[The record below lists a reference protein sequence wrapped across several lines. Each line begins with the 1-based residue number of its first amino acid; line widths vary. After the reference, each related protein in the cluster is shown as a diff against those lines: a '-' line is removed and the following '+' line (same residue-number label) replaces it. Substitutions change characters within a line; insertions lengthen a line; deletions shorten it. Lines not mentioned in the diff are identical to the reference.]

1 MGRSVLRRVEWRYC
15 KDRSLRKL
23 LHWIAVHPVGAAE
36 GCDYLIFFL
45 NLELIDQPPLLL
57 GQFGQIVWISSV
69 AFWVFCARLLTSSAT
84 TEKLD
89 LDGAERA

>member
-1 MGRSVLRRVEWRYC
+1 M
-15 KDRSLRKL
+15 
-23 LHWIAVHPVGAAE
+23 
-36 GCDYLIFFL
+36 
-45 NLELIDQPPLLL
+45 L

>member
-1 MGRSVLRRVEWRYC
+1 VALLQRSQPFAAPTLDSCTPCRCCRRLRLF
-15 KDRSLRKL
+15 DL
-23 LHWIAVHPVGAAE
+23 L
-36 GCDYLIFFL
+36 L
-45 NLELIDQPPLLL
+45 NLELIDQPPPLL